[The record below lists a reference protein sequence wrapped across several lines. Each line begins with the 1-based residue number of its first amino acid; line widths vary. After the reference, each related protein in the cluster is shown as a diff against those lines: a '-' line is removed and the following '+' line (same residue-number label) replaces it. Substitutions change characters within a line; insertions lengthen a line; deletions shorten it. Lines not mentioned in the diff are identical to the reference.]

1 MSQQIQITNEELQN
15 IKKEYDFDVDDIFS
29 SFDDDF
35 RNIAIAT
42 KQLPLPDYIILLLY
56 AHFQSQ
62 RKVGKIL
69 GVSHSIVGKELKR
82 IRQEIFDILN
92 GE

>member
-15 IKKEYDFDVDDIFS
+15 IKKEYDFDVEDIFS
-29 SFDDDF
+29 SFDDEF
-35 RNIAIAT
+35 RNLVVAIN
-42 KQLPLPDYIILLLY
+42 KLPLPDYIILLLY

-69 GVSHSIVGKELKR
+69 GCSHSIVGKELKR
-82 IRQEIFDILN
+82 IRQEIFNNL
-92 GE
+92 

>member
-15 IKKEYDFDVDDIFS
+15 IKKEYDFNTEDMFS

-56 AHFQSQ
+56 AHFESQ
-62 RKVGKIL
+62 RKVGRVL

-82 IRQEIFDILN
+82 IRAEIFDILN

>member
-15 IKKEYDFDVDDIFS
+15 IKKEYDFDVEDIFS
-29 SFDDDF
+29 SFDDEF

-82 IRQEIFDILN
+82 IRQEIFNNL
-92 GE
+92 

>member
-15 IKKEYDFDVDDIFS
+15 IKKEYDFDTEDIFS

-35 RNIAIAT
+35 RNVVLAT
-42 KQLPLPDYIILLLY
+42 NKLPLPDKIILLLY

-69 GVSHSIVGKELKR
+69 GVSHSIIGKELKR
-82 IRQEIFDILN
+82 IRQEIFNNL
-92 GE
+92 